1 MMKYQL
7 SFVLLLTP
15 LAVFA
20 EQHCPAI
27 DAIKLIG
34 GVYTAKATS
43 GEEWV
48 GILQGPLPQES
59 GIKRFSEAL
68 FVVEGENNGNNV
80 TGSGKFQKCTY
91 DLQAENIQLD
101 MYYGGTTWIAS
112 IRRKPYWEY
121 EKGGFFEIYTCSNVA
136 PEYCKFDILV
146 PGSAS
151 R

>member
-48 GILQGPLPQES
+48 GILQGPLPKRAVLSVSVRRSSWLKVRTMETTSPGQES
-59 GIKRFSEAL
+59 FKNAL
-68 FVVEGENNGNNV
+68 MICKPK
-80 TGSGKFQKCTY
+80 TYSSICTMAV
-91 DLQAENIQLD
+91 Q
-101 MYYGGTTWIAS
+101 
-112 IRRKPYWEY
+112 
-121 EKGGFFEIYTCSNVA
+121 
-136 PEYCKFDILV
+136 
-146 PGSAS
+146 PG
-151 R
+151 

>member
-1 MMKYQL
+1 MKYQL

-27 DAIKLIG
+27 DAIKQIG
-34 GVYTAKATS
+34 GVYTAQATS

-48 GILQGPLPQES
+48 GILQGPPPQES

-80 TGSGKFQKCTY
+80 TGSGKFQNALMICRPKTYSSICTMAV
-91 DLQAENIQLD
+91 Q
-101 MYYGGTTWIAS
+101 
-112 IRRKPYWEY
+112 
-121 EKGGFFEIYTCSNVA
+121 
-136 PEYCKFDILV
+136 
-146 PGSAS
+146 PG
-151 R
+151 

>member
-27 DAIKLIG
+27 DAIKQIG
-34 GVYTAKATS
+34 GVYTAQATS

-48 GILQGPLPQES
+48 GILQGPPPQES

-91 DLQAENIQLD
+91 DLQAEDIQLD

-112 IRRKPYWEY
+112 VSGKPHWEY
-121 EKGGFFEIYTCSNVA
+121 EKGGFFEIYTCSTVA
-136 PEYCKFDILV
+136 PEDCKFDILV
-146 PGSAS
+146 PGSMS